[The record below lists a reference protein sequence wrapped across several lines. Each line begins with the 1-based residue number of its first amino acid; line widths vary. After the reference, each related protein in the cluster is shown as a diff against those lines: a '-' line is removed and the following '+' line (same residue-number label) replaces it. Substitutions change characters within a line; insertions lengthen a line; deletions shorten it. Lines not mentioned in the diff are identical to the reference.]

1 MVDAD
6 DSIYCIHPTKVDF
19 FLQLFSVA
27 ATNGLTHKL
36 DKMNVPTF
44 IEYMETYKCDS
55 EIDIAIRATQTRRGI
70 LCGGGEGFGV
80 EGELALKMKGL
91 ELSPIE
97 GDAATENPDPHAGA
111 RVFWRPDIDF
121 VDTGRESG
129 RRFEGEIR
137 RV

>member
-6 DSIYCIHPTKVDF
+6 NSIYCIHPTKVDF

-70 LCGGGEGFGV
+70 LCGGGEGFGASENEDDGAV
-80 EGELALKMKGL
+80 KKYTHEEVILTKM
-91 ELSPIE
+91 P
-97 GDAATENPDPHAGA
+97 
-111 RVFWRPDIDF
+111 
-121 VDTGRESG
+121 
-129 RRFEGEIR
+129 
-137 RV
+137 